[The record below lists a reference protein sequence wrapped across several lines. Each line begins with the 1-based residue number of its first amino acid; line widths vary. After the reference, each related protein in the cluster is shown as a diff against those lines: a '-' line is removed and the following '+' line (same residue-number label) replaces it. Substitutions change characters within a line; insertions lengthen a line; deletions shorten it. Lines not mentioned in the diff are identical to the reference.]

1 MPGYFNAQIRRRFA
15 PLMLVGAAVLV
26 GRFASDDMPRDQEV
40 RLELGE
46 GQREARTV
54 RLVYTRK
61 GEEITGVL
69 VRYPQGAP
77 ALVVHHA
84 SLSPGLYDLAIE
96 LRYGDGRTEQVA
108 KTLTVPSEGAVKLPL
123 HPHP

>member
-1 MPGYFNAQIRRRFA
+1 
-15 PLMLVGAAVLV
+15 MLIGAALLV
-26 GRFASDDMPRDQEV
+26 GRFASDEMPREQEV
-40 RLELGE
+40 RLVLGNE
-46 GQREARTV
+46 QREARSV

-77 ALVVHHA
+77 AQVVHHA

-96 LRYGDGRTEQVA
+96 LGYGDGRIEQVA
-108 KTLTVPSEGAVKLPL
+108 KTLTVPSEGAKSFSLQP
-123 HPHP
+123 